1 MWLQLK
7 YYVDYLRHQKN
18 KHQHHIESRY
28 HDWIDQFM
36 SFSGLFFA
44 HLSHG
49 PPEGEEMGSL
59 MKCLGCGF
67 KYFSVL
73 MFYICGFRITKL
85 CWLWVLENWQFCSN
99 KKESWT
105 KNKQIVNTLCWTYLT
120 FYFFL
125 STKEILPLFRSVYQ
139 HQPEYILW

>member
-1 MWLQLK
+1 MNTVTHHLTISCTTLPPQILPQ
-7 YYVDYLRHQKN
+7 YTALRRGKTR
-18 KHQHHIESRY
+18 IC
-28 HDWIDQFM
+28 
-36 SFSGLFFA
+36 
-44 HLSHG
+44 HL
-49 PPEGEEMGSL
+49 L
-59 MKCLGCGF
+59 N
-67 KYFSVL
+67 YFSDTLVALREQISSLALL
-73 MFYICGFRITKL
+73 MFSICGFRITKL